1 MDEIISKRIKNM
13 ECPLPSVNS
22 NSKEIKEYF
31 QSCKSIAVIGC
42 SPNETKD
49 SHRVAKYLLEAG
61 YDMIPVYPKEDK
73 ILGQQVYRSLVEIDK
88 PVDMV
93 VVFRKPAV
101 INAVANAC
109 IKRGDIKVLWTQ
121 IGIVNNEAAQKA
133 KDAGIAVVQ
142 NYCAMVEHREI
153 FK

>member
-1 MDEIISKRIKNM
+1 M
-13 ECPLPSVNS
+13 ECPIPSVNS
-22 NSKEIKEYF
+22 NLEEMKKYF
-31 QSCKSIAVIGC
+31 EDTKTIAVIGC
-42 SPNETKD
+42 SPNEKKD
-49 SHRVAKYLLEAG
+49 SNKVAKYLLEAG
-61 YDMIPVYPKEDK
+61 YDMIPVYPKEDT
-73 ILGQQVYRSLVEIDK
+73 ILGQKVYRSLVDIDK

-101 INAVANAC
+101 VDAIADAC
-109 IKRGDIKVLWTQ
+109 IQRGDVKVLWTQ

-133 KDAGIAVVQ
+133 KDAGIDVVQ